1 MKYLEKVYQYIEEN
15 REVYIDWLLKASK
28 QPSVSTLNIGMEKMA
43 KMVEQ
48 LLEEVDADIEYI
60 ETEGYPIVY
69 GEIKNNNEKTLS
81 FYNHYDVQPEDP
93 VDEWDTEPFEP
104 TIIDGRLFGRGT
116 ADNKGNLLARV
127 CAVHAYQQVYGKLPV
142 DIKFVFE
149 GEEEVGSP
157 NLMTFAK
164 EHPEK
169 METDGFLWEGG
180 ERASDGGLD
189 VGLGVKGICYVELVA
204 RAGNRDLHSSEAPVI
219 ENPAW
224 RLVWALNTLK
234 NEQEEIL
241 IDGFYDDIIPV
252 TEEEIEFIKNIP
264 VDEETMLKE
273 RGLSNFLHN
282 VSGLELK
289 KKLFLD
295 PTCTI
300 CGIESGY
307 TDEGSKTVLPSK
319 AMVKIDFRLAAGQS
333 PERVGK
339 LLRKHLDKH
348 GYEDIEIHSLHGI
361 EPHRTNV
368 KDPLVQAAIESAREV
383 YDKEPTTIINSAGSS
398 PMYKLLK
405 KEPENIPGVQIGVAN
420 KDSRPH
426 APNENIYIE
435 DFILGIKMTAAVMDK
450 FSKTKE

>member
-1 MKYLEKVYQYIEEN
+1 
-15 REVYIDWLLKASK
+15 
-28 QPSVSTLNIGMEKMA
+28 MEKMA

-93 VDEWDTEPFEP
+93 IDEWDTEPFEP

-307 TDEGSKTVLPSK
+307 TDSIPQ
-319 AMVKIDFRLAAGQS
+319 IDRKSTRLNS
-333 PERVGK
+333 SHV
-339 LLRKHLDKH
+339 
-348 GYEDIEIHSLHGI
+348 
-361 EPHRTNV
+361 
-368 KDPLVQAAIESAREV
+368 AISYAV
-383 YDKEPTTIINSAGSS
+383 FC
-398 PMYKLLK
+398 LK
-405 KEPENIPGVQIGVAN
+405 KNSNNIP
-420 KDSRPH
+420 
-426 APNENIYIE
+426 
-435 DFILGIKMTAAVMDK
+435 
-450 FSKTKE
+450 